1 MNCGL
6 APFIFASFI
15 LFLSCI
21 KTRLNAEGAR
31 TSTHLLPS
39 VSDVGVPQAVRKLQV
54 GFHPTGEP
62 PPGADRWWRGCSL
75 WGLPDHPRSSTPS
88 SRSLLLGRDRD
99 ERPASYSY
107 THTYTLTDRNVRS
120 RPPSSL
126 QLHHP
131 LLLL

>member
-1 MNCGL
+1 MNCCL
-6 APFIFASFI
+6 APFIFARFI

-21 KTRLNAEGAR
+21 KTGLNTDGVR
-31 TSTHLLPS
+31 TTAHLLPS

-62 PPGADRWWRGCSL
+62 PPGADRWWRGCTL
-75 WGLPDHPRSSTPS
+75 WGAPRITPAAPPCP
-88 SRSLLLGRDRD
+88 LAPCCCAGTETNALHHTL
-99 ERPASYSY
+99 
-107 THTYTLTDRNVRS
+107 THTHTLIDRNVNF